1 MKKLCG
7 KGKGKRV
14 TQWQNW
20 SLLCFNWLWKRSD
33 IQLILRETDWQFFYR
48 WTVKTSVTQFP
59 AAVSCKT
66 MTLAKKEKTGQKKGI
81 SKRRDLRDC
90 VISFFRLDRAF
101 DYYSIKENVI
111 MSYVLL
117 KLISSY
123 QNWALN
129 SLGSSSNINEV
140 IRVIS
145 CFFSEKSLHVQKS
158 IKKPKKHKKHQKQTS
173 DFHSDVFYTHKKHIK
188 HKSIKR

>member
-1 MKKLCG
+1 
-7 KGKGKRV
+7 
-14 TQWQNW
+14 
-20 SLLCFNWLWKRSD
+20 
-33 IQLILRETDWQFFYR
+33 
-48 WTVKTSVTQFP
+48 
-59 AAVSCKT
+59 
-66 MTLAKKEKTGQKKGI
+66 MTLAKKEETGQKKRI

-145 CFFSEKSLHVQKS
+145 CFFSEKSLHAQKS
-158 IKKPKKHKKHQKQTS
+158 IKKPKKHKKHKKHKKQTN